1 MVQKEREGGIREV
14 MSILT
19 IRKAFPDEWV
29 ATEVKRVDK
38 ADVPIAGRVL
48 LHSPE
53 KNVVYQ
59 SMQTYLAP
67 GCFSSSLEILFRMM
81 WRLRLPAASR
91 IRGRLAHGSVLL
103 VPVRVQGQDFE
114 FLVDTGAAYTALSP
128 EIVPY
133 LA

>member
-53 KNVVYQ
+53 KHVVYQ
-59 SMQTYLAP
+59 SMQTYLAQH
-67 GCFSSSLEILFRMM
+67 SAARLF
-81 WRLRLPAASR
+81 LFFTGDPIPDDVEVA
-91 IRGRLAHGSVLL
+91 LAF
-103 VPVRVQGQDFE
+103 R
-114 FLVDTGAAYTALSP
+114 
-128 EIVPY
+128 
-133 LA
+133 